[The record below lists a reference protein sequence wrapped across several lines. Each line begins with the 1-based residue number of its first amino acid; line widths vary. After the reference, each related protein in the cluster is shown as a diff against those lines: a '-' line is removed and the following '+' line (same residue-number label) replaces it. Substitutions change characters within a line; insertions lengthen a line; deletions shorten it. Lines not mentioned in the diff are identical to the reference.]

1 MKQEISGAKP
11 RNKKLPP
18 IMPSLID
25 DGAWPERGAFWAGA
39 ENHQPRRQLR
49 NPQEGR
55 AIVLTGHEI
64 NLQINQGALEIKS
77 GFTHYPQQREEWRI
91 FRGDLDRPSRIIVL
105 EGSGAVTFD
114 VLAWLAEQNIPLI
127 QLDYRGNVVTTIG
140 SSPRGGAHPELMRSQ
155 LTAANDMQRTL
166 AISTW
171 LVREKLIR
179 SRSVLTDLVPAS
191 DVREVAL
198 VQLEQDVA
206 RLREPWAGG
215 LVELLGVEGKNA
227 EVYFSSWH
235 GLPITWTGIG
245 RRPIPRTWHSVGHR
259 RSRGNL
265 SRSARH
271 PVQAMLNY
279 GYAVLEGQV
288 RIEVSKSGFDPLVG
302 FLHQRRVDKLERQG
316 LVLDIMEPFRPEV
329 DRSVLTLIRGQNL
342 ASADFTLT
350 KNGTCRLHPQL
361 ARRVVSVV
369 AETGGIPSLVT
380 KLVGMLDH
388 HPPRP
393 RPHRSNAWLA
403 ERGML
408 SHS

>member
-1 MKQEISGAKP
+1 MGHP
-11 RNKKLPP
+11 
-18 IMPSLID
+18 
-25 DGAWPERGAFWAGA
+25 
-39 ENHQPRRQLR
+39 H
-49 NPQEGR
+49 EGR
-55 AIVLTGHEI
+55 AIVLTGHGI
-64 NLQINQGALEIKS
+64 NLQINHGALEIKS
-77 GFTHYPQQREEWRI
+77 GFTHYPQQREEWRF
-91 FRGDLDRPSRIIVL
+91 FRGDPDRPTRIIVL

-155 LTAANDMQRTL
+155 LTAANDMKRTL

-179 SRSVLTDLVPAS
+179 SRSVLADLVPPSEIRDA
-191 DVREVAL
+191 AF
-198 VQLEQDVA
+198 VQLNQDVA
-206 RLREPWAGG
+206 RLSRPWAGD
-215 LVELLGVEGKNA
+215 LVELLGIEGKNA
-227 EVYFSSWH
+227 EVYFKSWH
-235 GLPITWTGIG
+235 GLPLTWTGLG
-245 RRPIPRTWHSVGHR
+245 KRPIPRTWHSMGHR

-271 PVQAMLNY
+271 PVQAMINY

-288 RIEVSKSGFDPLVG
+288 RIEASKAGFDPLAG
-302 FLHQRRVDKLERQG
+302 FLHRPRVDKLERQG

-329 DRSVLTLIRGQNL
+329 DRRVLTLIRGQKL
-342 ASADFTLT
+342 TSADFTLT
-350 KNGTCRLHPQL
+350 PNGTCRLHPQL
-361 ARRVVSVV
+361 ARRLVSLV
-369 AETGGIPSLVT
+369 AETGGIPFLVT

-403 ERGML
+403 ERSVL